1 MCIARIENC
10 LIEPGR
16 DVEDCSQDDDVPGD
30 IVSEELSQESSSSVG
45 SGGKKDKEE
54 EEDDFYYKNGEFFLD
69 SLFMMSTMYERYGDG
84 LGCFI
89 FYPRSCNQFSMDF
102 IIQTKVVLS
111 IGSLTEF

>member
-69 SLFMMSTMYERYGDG
+69 SLFMMSTMA
-84 LGCFI
+84 LVASFFI
-89 FYPRSCNQFSMDF
+89 QDLATNFPW
-102 IIQTKVVLS
+102 T
-111 IGSLTEF
+111 SLFKLKLFCPLDH